1 MSGLVGIYSKSI
13 LKSINPEKL
22 LRSMGR
28 EITYTDTDV
37 VETWNNGTF
46 AVTRVHHNIIN
57 PEPQPIFNE
66 DKSLCIFMDGE
77 VFGYEKDKKQLINRG
92 HRFIFEDND
101 AEFCLHLYEEYG
113 NDAFRKLNGSFLIAI
128 YKINSEELILVNDRL
143 SSRHIFYYHNED
155 KLIFASQ
162 LRPIL
167 KFQWFKKELNLE
179 SVFEFFLFQKILNNR
194 TYYKGSKRLSKATI
208 LYFRDDELVTEQY
221 WNMEY
226 NIGNYPKK
234 YYVESL
240 HDTLIKATERRT
252 MGNNRTGILL
262 SGGLDSRIILATDK
276 KNKIK
281 TAFTLGDFENREVRI
296 AKKVAN
302 TAGCRHI
309 FLKRD
314 LDHYFRMVDEAV
326 DIGDGMYIFNH
337 AHFLGFSKDFLEYC
351 DILFAGFA
359 FNIILRGFGILLG
372 RIFKGGRSI
381 QIPMLLKVMDLE
393 KESDKLSQKILSN
406 TFSLNPEKIFNPE
419 HIINHRD
426 IKRKAVAQLLDEIS
440 LPGNGSCIEYL
451 MLSPLSDYGAY
462 LNFLSLQSKME
473 LRLLIMD
480 NDLLELALSIP
491 PEFRMNGLV
500 FKSTLEKMS
509 PQLTSIIDGGAN
521 LPVYIHPWHAWFIK
535 EIRRMTNKAG
545 FQHKEKLPHPVFT
558 NKSWPDWNNFI
569 SYNKN
574 MRDLIWSTINDTE
587 CLNPEIFNIEEIRN
601 IFYRHIKNK
610 DNSYILL
617 YLLLTFG
624 RWYKKYGS

>member
-13 LKSINPEKL
+13 LKSINPDKL
-22 LRSMGR
+22 LRSMAR
-28 EITYTDTDV
+28 EITYIDTDV
-37 VETWNNGTF
+37 VETWNDSTF

-57 PEPQPIFNE
+57 TEPQPIFNE
-66 DKSLCIFMDGE
+66 DKSLCISMDGE

-92 HRFIFEDND
+92 HRFKFEDND

-143 SSRHIFYYHNED
+143 SSRHVFYYHNED

-234 YYVESL
+234 YYVEAL

-252 MGNNRTGILL
+252 RGNHRMGILL
-262 SGGLDSRIILATDK
+262 SGGLDSRIILAADE

-302 TAGCRHI
+302 TTGCRHI

-326 DIGDGMYIFNH
+326 DIGDGMYTFEH
-337 AHFLGFSKDFLEYC
+337 AHFIGFSNNFLKYC
-351 DILFAGFA
+351 DILFAGFG
-359 FNIILRGFGILLG
+359 FNVYLRGVGIQNCVFSLLG
-372 RIFKGGRSI
+372 KSVPLPIPLKIMDLKKDLYKLSRKIQTSTLSLHPERIFHTKY
-381 QIPMLLKVMDLE
+381 L
-393 KESDKLSQKILSN
+393 
-406 TFSLNPEKIFNPE
+406 
-419 HIINHRD
+419 INYED
-426 IKRKAVAQLLDEIS
+426 IERKAVSQLFSKIS
-440 LPGNGSCIEYL
+440 LPGNGSLLDYL
-451 MLSPLSDYGAY
+451 MLSSNSDYTSY
-462 LNFLSLQSKME
+462 LNYLSVQSKME
-473 LRLLIMD
+473 IRLLTMD
-480 NDLLELALSIP
+480 NDLLELTLSIP

-500 FKSTLEKMS
+500 FKNALKKMS
-509 PQLTSIIDGGAN
+509 PQLASIIDGGAN
-521 LPVYIHPWHAWFIK
+521 LPVDIHPWQVWFIE
-535 EIRRMTNKAG
+535 EIRRLTNRVG
-545 FQHKEKLPHPVFT
+545 FQHKEKLPHPTFT
-558 NKSWPDWNNFI
+558 NKSWPDWNKFI

-574 MRDLIWSTINDTE
+574 MKELIWSTINDKE
-587 CLNPEIFNIEEIRN
+587 CLNPEIFNIEGIRD